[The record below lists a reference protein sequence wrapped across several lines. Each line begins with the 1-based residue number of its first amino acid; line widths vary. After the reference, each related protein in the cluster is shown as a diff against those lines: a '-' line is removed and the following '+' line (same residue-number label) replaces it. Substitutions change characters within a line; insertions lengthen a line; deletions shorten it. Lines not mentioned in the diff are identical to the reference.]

1 MNVKLSIEGVSKRFK
16 DKLVLEKIDIDIMD
30 GEFVCVVGPSGCGKT
45 TLLRII
51 AGLEEPSEGDILLDG
66 REINGPSPDRG
77 MIFQEYSLFP
87 WKTVRK
93 NVSFGLEIDGMPRDE
108 INRTVEKYI
117 KMVGLS
123 GFEEHYPNEISG
135 GMKQRVAIARA
146 LVKDPFIFLMDEPF
160 GSLDAQTRNMLQD
173 ELLEIWE
180 KTQKTIVFV
189 THSVD
194 EALYIGD
201 RVVVMSANP
210 GRITRIID
218 VGVERPRE
226 RTDLKIMRERKEILD
241 LLEVELKKLLIR

>member
-16 DKLVLEKIDIDIMD
+16 DKLVLEKLDIDIMD

-51 AGLEEPSEGDILLDG
+51 AGLEEPSEGNILLDG
-66 REINGPSPDRG
+66 GKINGPSPDRG

-93 NVSFGLEIDGMPRDE
+93 NVSFGLEIDNMPREE

-123 GFEEHYPNEISG
+123 GFEEHYPKEISG

-146 LVKDPFIFLMDEPF
+146 LAKDPFVFLMDEPF

>member
-16 DKLVLEKIDIDIMD
+16 DKLVLEDINIDIMD

-51 AGLEEPSEGDILLDG
+51 AGLEEASEGNILLDG
-66 REINGPSPDRG
+66 REINGTSPDRG
-77 MIFQEYSLFP
+77 MIFQDYSLFP

-93 NVSFGLEIDGMPRDE
+93 NVSFGLEIDGMPREE
-108 INRTVEKYI
+108 INRKVEKYI

-123 GFEEHYPNEISG
+123 GFEEHYPKEISG

-146 LVKDPFIFLMDEPF
+146 LAKDPFVLMMDEPF

-173 ELLEIWE
+173 ELLKIWE
-180 KTQKTIVFV
+180 KTEKTIVFV
-189 THSVD
+189 THNVD

-210 GRITRIID
+210 GRITKIID
-218 VGVERPRE
+218 VDVERPRE
-226 RTDLKIMRERKEILD
+226 RTDLKIMGKRKEILD

>member
-1 MNVKLSIEGVSKRFK
+1 LNAKLSIEGVSKRFK

-51 AGLEEPSEGDILLDG
+51 AGLEEPSEGNILLEG

-93 NVSFGLEIDGMPRDE
+93 NVSFGLEIDNMPREE

-146 LVKDPFIFLMDEPF
+146 LVKDPFVFLMDEPF

-173 ELLEIWE
+173 ELLSIWE

-201 RVVVMSANP
+201 RVAVMSANP
-210 GRITRIID
+210 GRITKIID
-218 VGVERPRE
+218 VNVERPRE

>member
-1 MNVKLSIEGVSKRFK
+1 MNAKLSIEGVSKRFK

-51 AGLEEPSEGDILLDG
+51 AGLEEPSEGNILLEG

-93 NVSFGLEIDGMPRDE
+93 NVSFGLEIDNMPREE

-146 LVKDPFIFLMDEPF
+146 LVKDPFVFLMDEPF

-173 ELLEIWE
+173 ELLSIWE

-201 RVVVMSANP
+201 RVAVMSANP
-210 GRITRIID
+210 GRITKIID
-218 VGVERPRE
+218 VNVERPRE

>member
-51 AGLEEPSEGDILLDG
+51 AGLEEPSEGNILLDG
-66 REINGPSPDRG
+66 GKINGPSPDRG

-93 NVSFGLEIDGMPRDE
+93 NVSFGLEIDNMPREE

-123 GFEEHYPNEISG
+123 GFEEHYPKEISG

-146 LVKDPFIFLMDEPF
+146 LVKDPFVFLMDEPF

-180 KTQKTIVFV
+180 KTQKTIIFV

-210 GRITRIID
+210 GRITKIID

>member
-1 MNVKLSIEGVSKRFK
+1 MNVKLSIECVSKRFK
-16 DKLVLEKIDIDIMD
+16 DKLVLEKLDIDIMD

-51 AGLEEPSEGDILLDG
+51 AGLEEPSEGNILLDG

-93 NVSFGLEIDGMPRDE
+93 NVSFGLEIDGMPREE

-123 GFEEHYPNEISG
+123 GFEEHYPKEISG

-146 LVKDPFIFLMDEPF
+146 LVKDPFVFLMDEPF

-180 KTQKTIVFV
+180 KTQKTIIFV

-210 GRITRIID
+210 GRITKIID

-226 RTDLKIMRERKEILD
+226 RTDLKIMGERKEILD

>member
-1 MNVKLSIEGVSKRFK
+1 LNVKLSIEGVSKRFK
-16 DKLVLEKIDIDIMD
+16 DKLVLEDINIDIMD

-51 AGLEEPSEGDILLDG
+51 AGLEEASEGNILLDG
-66 REINGPSPDRG
+66 REINGTSPDRG
-77 MIFQEYSLFP
+77 MIFQDYSLFP

-93 NVSFGLEIDGMPRDE
+93 NVSFGLEIDGMPREE
-108 INRTVEKYI
+108 INRKVEKYI

-123 GFEEHYPNEISG
+123 GFEEHYPKEISG

-146 LVKDPFIFLMDEPF
+146 LAKDPFVLLMDEPF

-180 KTQKTIVFV
+180 KTEKTIVFV
-189 THSVD
+189 THNVD

-210 GRITRIID
+210 GRITKIID
-218 VGVERPRE
+218 VDVERPRE
-226 RTDLKIMRERKEILD
+226 RTDLKIMGERKEILD